1 VNIGRS
7 AATDRNGDEMK
18 ARSSVF
24 AIVTLVMLLTL
35 PAGAGEKLTIT
46 VSPAVA
52 FAPATLIVRARID
65 ADPDNRAMEIVAE
78 SADFYRAS
86 EVPLNGDQA
95 PHMNVFEFRS
105 LPSGTYEVKA
115 TLLDAKHQARASVRS
130 EVNVIQSGG
139 GDRR

>member
-1 VNIGRS
+1 MVCALHSQPPGPWLPGMNVGRS

-65 ADPDNRAMEIVAE
+65 ADPDNRAMEIVADGGAMARCYAFPPIE
-78 SADFYRAS
+78 IEGAS
-86 EVPLNGDQA
+86 
-95 PHMNVFEFRS
+95 
-105 LPSGTYEVKA
+105 
-115 TLLDAKHQARASVRS
+115 
-130 EVNVIQSGG
+130 
-139 GDRR
+139 